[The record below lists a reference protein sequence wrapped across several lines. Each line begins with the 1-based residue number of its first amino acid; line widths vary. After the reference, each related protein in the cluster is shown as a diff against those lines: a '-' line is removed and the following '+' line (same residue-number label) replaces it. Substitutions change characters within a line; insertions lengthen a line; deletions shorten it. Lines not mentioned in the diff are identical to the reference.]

1 MPRYFTVSEIE
12 SDRYSIACQKEIT
25 ISLCLQ
31 DCDVCEAVD
40 EKKKIAVEGRGK
52 MKEMLLWWFMY

>member
-12 SDRYSIACQKEIT
+12 SDRYSIACQREIT

-31 DCDVCEAVD
+31 DCDVCESSRW
-40 EKKKIAVEGRGK
+40 KKKIAVEGRGK